1 MQSFKKYKESGMVS
15 ETPTGKLIKRVMAN
29 TIQKKKYTAALKVL
43 KDLWTRKSKE
53 KPGRHG
59 LAYYASDIANQYNV
73 DTRVLL
79 GIAKKAGL

>member
-1 MQSFKKYKESGMVS
+1 
-15 ETPTGKLIKRVMAN
+15 MAN

-53 KPGRHG
+53 KPSCHG

-79 GIAKKAGL
+79 GIAKRQFLIL